1 MMYRS
6 DHNHKSQMS
15 DERENELVLVG
26 QTLLDMND
34 SRSEPGYVRLYRNN
48 THEFRV
54 VVDYDYHDN
63 LYKVLSASSAPLG
76 GATLVQF
83 FHFMAN
89 FGRPMLLE
97 DVVKLAGR

>member
-1 MMYRS
+1 
-6 DHNHKSQMS
+6 MS
-15 DERENELVLVG
+15 DERTNELVLVG

-34 SRSEPGYVRLYRNN
+34 PRSEPGYVRLYRNN

-76 GATLVQF
+76 GATLGGATLVQF